1 MKIIRISLFAL
12 TALTLGACHD
22 KDAKDGR
29 DLPLTSDS
37 YFSFGS
43 YYGMCQGEDCVAFFL
58 VRNGKLYEDKKDQ
71 YPTNGTLHTGDYEA
85 LSDEKYQLVKD
96 LVNKIPQELLSESS
110 TYIGCPDC
118 ADGGGTYIEINSAEG
133 KRFWYIDN
141 NNRET
146 PEYLHDFIEEVNE
159 KINMLR

>member
-1 MKIIRISLFAL
+1 MKLLRISLLALAAL
-12 TALTLGACHD
+12 TFGACHD
-22 KDAKDGR
+22 NDDKHGR
-29 DLPLTSDS
+29 DLLSASDA

-43 YYGMCQGEDCVAFFL
+43 FYGMCQGENCVAFFL

-71 YPTNGTLHTGDYEA
+71 YPKNGTPHEGDYEA

-110 TYIGCPDC
+110 TTIGCPDC
-118 ADGGGTYIEINSAEG
+118 ADGGGTYIEINSADG

-159 KINMLR
+159 KINQLR

>member
-12 TALTLGACHD
+12 AALTLGACHD
-22 KDAKDGR
+22 KDDKDR
-29 DLPLTSDS
+29 DLALTSDS

-43 YYGMCQGEDCVAFFL
+43 YYGECQGDDCVVFFL
-58 VRNGKLYEDKKDQ
+58 VRDGKLYEDKKHQ
-71 YPTNGTLHTGDYEA
+71 YPTNGTLHEGDYEA
-85 LSDEKYQLVKD
+85 LSYEKYQLVKD
-96 LVNKIPQELLSESS
+96 LVTKVPQELLSESS
-110 TYIGCPDC
+110 TILGCPDC
-118 ADGGGTYIEINSAEG
+118 ADGGGTYIEINSADG

-159 KINMLR
+159 KINLLR

>member
-1 MKIIRISLFAL
+1 MKTTRIFLFAL
-12 TALTLGACHD
+12 AALTLGACHD
-22 KDAKDGR
+22 KDDKDGR
-29 DLPLTSDS
+29 DLPTLSDS

-43 YYGMCQGEDCVAFFL
+43 FYGMCQGDDCVRFFL
-58 VRNGKLYEDKKDQ
+58 VRNGKLYQDKKHQ
-71 YPTNGTLHTGDYEA
+71 YPTNGTLHEGDYEA

-96 LVNKIPQELLSESS
+96 LAAKIPEELLSESS
-110 TYIGCPDC
+110 ITLGCPDC
-118 ADGGGTYIEINSAEG
+118 ADGGGTYIEINTADG

-146 PEYLHDFIEEVNE
+146 PEYLHEFIGEVNE

>member
-1 MKIIRISLFAL
+1 MKLIRISLFAL
-12 TALTLGACHD
+12 IALGACHD
-22 KDAKDGR
+22 KDDKDR
-29 DLPLTSDS
+29 DLPLNADS

-43 YYGMCQGEDCVAFFL
+43 YYGECQGEDCVVFFL
-58 VRNGKLYEDKKDQ
+58 VRNGKLYQDKKHQ
-71 YPTNGTLHTGDYEA
+71 YPTNGTLHEGDYEA

-96 LVNKIPQELLSESS
+96 LAAKVPQELLSESAI
-110 TYIGCPDC
+110 TLGCPDC
-118 ADGGGTYIEINSAEG
+118 ADGGGTYIEINSADA

-146 PEYLHDFIEEVNE
+146 PEYLHEFIKEVNE

>member
-1 MKIIRISLFAL
+1 MKLVHIFLFTLAALSLD
-12 TALTLGACHD
+12 ACHD
-22 KDAKDGR
+22 
-29 DLPLTSDS
+29 SDNKNELS
-37 YFSFGS
+37 KEATYLGFGS
-43 YYGMCQGEDCVAFFL
+43 YYGECFGEGCVAFFL
-58 VRNGKLYEDKKDQ
+58 VMDGKLYEDKKDK
-71 YPTNGTLHTGDYEA
+71 YPANGTVHTGDYEA
-85 LSDEKYQLVKD
+85 LTDEKYQLVKD
-96 LVNKIPQELLSESS
+96 LANKVPQELLAESS